1 MPTTLLDEALE
12 GWRFAREGV
21 IAELENIPA
30 NKFSFSPAPDVRT
43 VAELARHIVES
54 GTVMVGELTRP
65 DGDFTR
71 QSYPKFLKEYAG
83 GLDRRQDKASL
94 VRLLKSTL
102 KTGTTTFRRAGDV
115 LMLQQITQFNGVPA
129 TRLSWMAHGIAH
141 EEYHRGQLC
150 VYERLLGLVPALTK
164 LIHGG

>member
-1 MPTTLLDEALE
+1 VRTGYDPLLPTTLLDEARE

-30 NKFSFSPAPDVRT
+30 NKFTFSPAPGVRA

-83 GLDRRQDKASL
+83 RLDRRQDKASL
-94 VRLLKSTL
+94 IRLLKGTL

-115 LMLQQITQFNGVPA
+115 LMLQQSSGSWPTAPSRSSSSA
-129 TRLSWMAHGIAH
+129 ARTRCS
-141 EEYHRGQLC
+141 
-150 VYERLLGLVPALTK
+150 
-164 LIHGG
+164 